1 MEEITKDFLLFVIY
15 IYTLKQIGMKV
26 SNSNM
31 EKLNVAWDILNERAK
46 QSIDWYSDVKL
57 MKGEAS
63 MTIEGPKR
71 KLQSIL
77 GAMFIYDG
85 SKYDKFSL
93 DGLIVTIDFENNRIM
108 ILPKA

>member
-1 MEEITKDFLLFVIY
+1 
-15 IYTLKQIGMKV
+15 
-26 SNSNM
+26 M
-31 EKLNVAWDILNERAK
+31 EKLKVVWDTINERAK
-46 QSIDWYSDVKL
+46 DSYWYSDVKL

-77 GAMFIYDG
+77 GAIFIYDG